1 MAGLN
6 WREENVSPGEMARQK
21 KTGQA
26 HGKDLCP
33 ADDDMKFVER
43 ATSLYRHCV

>member
-1 MAGLN
+1 M
-6 WREENVSPGEMARQK
+6 QK

-33 ADDDMKFVER
+33 ADDDAKFVER
-43 ATSLYRHCV
+43 AVSLYTCFMKGI